1 MRWFLVLRLA
11 RGARRRDHHA
21 TCRTRALLPSA
32 DAGFGAF
39 HGVPRPR
46 GLAPLTH
53 QSGRADITKD
63 RDGRDEKASEGC
75 GDQSRSELRSWAT
88 AHARTVRRVRTRA
101 TPTKIAAPIKATRVV
116 PTSPLR
122 CR

>member
-1 MRWFLVLRLA
+1 MRPSGLGRC
-11 RGARRRDHHA
+11 
-21 TCRTRALLPSA
+21 CRVS

-39 HGVPRPR
+39 HGAPRPR

-88 AHARTVRRVRTRA
+88 AYARTVRRVRTRA